1 MPKSAHYTLRWS
13 AEHGRYEWQ
22 AQENAAN
29 RPLQEDWWFA
39 WLADHAS
46 FSFQGKQG
54 HLSLLKEARARGA
67 DYWYAY
73 LSLNGRT
80 VKKYAGRSVDLTAAH
95 LEEIA
100 HALAS
105 QAPVEAS
112 DAAHQK
118 RHPSYTATGSHTQAP
133 HIPTP
138 AAVPRPHQLPLLTY
152 KLQPPHLY
160 PSLIVRDRL
169 LEQLNAALEQPVTLL
184 CAPAGYGK
192 TTLVSQWLAIRGAT
206 VYPLAW
212 VSLDEGDND
221 LLRFWR
227 HMIAACQGVQT
238 HLGSTALAHL
248 SKSLQPPFNPP
259 AMETMLSLLLNDLVQ
274 LPDTSLLILDDY
286 HVISEPRIHETMAV
300 FLEHLPASLH
310 VLLLSRSIPALPLA
324 RLRARGELYE
334 MQAAELRFTV
344 AETDD
349 FLQQTL
355 DLQMSQEKLVQ
366 LDNHLEGWAA
376 GLRLLALA
384 LRGHK
389 SQQEIEHHLANI
401 SGSHRLILDYFVSE
415 VLSAQSAS
423 LQDFLLRT
431 SVLKQFSGA
440 LCDCLTGRH
449 DSARQLAEMERAG
462 LFLEALDLTG
472 EWFRYH
478 ALFAE
483 AMRTE
488 AHRRLGE
495 DTLRALSAQASIWFE
510 AQRRFAEAI
519 EAALQA
525 QDMPRALVLI
535 GQLVGARPLH
545 ELQEVHTL
553 LLWLQQ
559 IPEALLKYYPLLCQ
573 HYAAALLFS
582 GRVVSEE
589 LSQLDK
595 LLQMAEEGWRAI
607 GDAVRIGEAQTVRA
621 MIAVRQ
627 KARQRALALARK
639 ALTRLPVEEQAWR
652 NISLGIVGIGALQ
665 EGQIN
670 VAHGALQ
677 EARARWEA
685 AGNFGAMR
693 GITLLLGNI
702 YYEQAALHKAEG
714 IYRQVLALARGAGD
728 SDDTAHALQGLA
740 AVAYERD
747 ELAAAEQQA
756 REALDIGKQIANT
769 ELQVEVALLLA
780 HVERARGQT
789 QAALQRCASLSSMS
803 PGVSARS
810 QPLHAQLDRKIQAV
824 QARFKLAIDDHS
836 AVQRW
841 TTSRSQDDEQLSHF
855 QREDEELIIVRLL
868 IAQGERGEALEMLT
882 RLRAEAGEAGR
893 RRSVLEIQ
901 LLQAMAYAAS
911 KQVQEAR
918 QHLLIVLTQA
928 HPEGFVRLF
937 LDEGEILAALLHT
950 LIPHIHELALRAYA
964 RSILQAFAKQRGETE
979 AAAALSSRQLIE
991 PLSPQ
996 ELRVLRL
1003 LVAGRSNREIA
1014 TEQIVSINTIRTQVQ
1029 SIYRKLGVN
1038 NRVGAC
1044 EMARQLHL
1052 LQTS

>member
-1 MPKSAHYTLRWS
+1 M
-13 AEHGRYEWQ
+13 
-22 AQENAAN
+22 
-29 RPLQEDWWFA
+29 
-39 WLADHAS
+39 
-46 FSFQGKQG
+46 
-54 HLSLLKEARARGA
+54 
-67 DYWYAY
+67 
-73 LSLNGRT
+73 
-80 VKKYAGRSVDLTAAH
+80 
-95 LEEIA
+95 
-100 HALAS
+100 
-105 QAPVEAS
+105 
-112 DAAHQK
+112 
-118 RHPSYTATGSHTQAP
+118 
-133 HIPTP
+133 
-138 AAVPRPHQLPLLTY
+138 
-152 KLQPPHLY
+152 
-160 PSLIVRDRL
+160 RDRL
-169 LEQLNAALEQPVTLL
+169 LAQLDAALEQPVTLL

-192 TTLVSQWLAIRGAT
+192 TTLVSQWLIARGAT
-206 VYPLAW
+206 GHPFAW

-227 HMIAACQGVQT
+227 HLIAACQGEQT

-248 SKSLQPPFNPP
+248 STALQPPFDPP
-259 AMETMLSLLLNDLVQ
+259 NMEIVLTLVLNDLAQ

-300 FLEHLPASLH
+300 FLAHLPASLH
-310 VLLLSRSIPALPLA
+310 VLLLSRNTPALPLA
-324 RLRARGELYE
+324 RLRARGALYE
-334 MQAAELRFTV
+334 MQVADVRFTV

-349 FLQQTL
+349 FLRQTL
-355 DLQMSQEKLVQ
+355 ALHMSQEQLVQ
-366 LDNHLEGWAA
+366 LDSHLEGWAA

-389 SQQEIEHHLANI
+389 SQQEIEHHLASI
-401 SGSHRLILDYFVSE
+401 SGSYRLILDYFVSE

-431 SVLKQFSGA
+431 SALKQFSGA
-440 LCDCLTGRH
+440 LCDCLTGRQ
-449 DSARQLAEMERAG
+449 DSAQQLAEMERSG
-462 LFLEALDLTG
+462 LFLEALDGTG

-488 AHRRLGE
+488 AQRRLGE
-495 DTLRALSAQASIWFE
+495 DTLRALSAQASSWFE
-510 AQRRFAEAI
+510 AQGRFAEAI

-525 QDMPRALVLI
+525 QDMPRAMVLI

-573 HYAAALLFS
+573 YYAAALIFS

-589 LSQLDK
+589 LPQLDK
-595 LLQMAEEGWRAI
+595 LLQMAEEGWRAMR
-607 GDAVRIGEAQTVRA
+607 DAARIGEAQTFRA
-621 MIAVRQ
+621 MVAVRQ
-627 KARQRALALARK
+627 KARQRALALARE
-639 ALTRLPVEEQAWR
+639 ALTRLPAEEQAWR

-665 EGQIN
+665 EGQLN
-670 VAHGALQ
+670 EAHKALQ
-677 EARARWEA
+677 EARTRWEA

-693 GITLLLGNI
+693 GITLLLGKI
-702 YYEQAALHKAEG
+702 YYEQAALHRAEG

-740 AVAYERD
+740 AVAYEH
-747 ELAAAEQQA
+747 
-756 REALDIGKQIANT
+756 N
-769 ELQVEVALLLA
+769 EVATA
-780 HVERARGQT
+780 E
-789 QAALQRCASLSSMS
+789 QRCASLSSML
-803 PGVSARS
+803 PGVLGRS

-824 QARFKLAIDDHS
+824 QARFQLAVADHA

-841 TTSRSQDDEQLSHF
+841 ASSRSQDDEQLSRF
-855 QREDEELIIVRLL
+855 QREYEELMIARLL
-868 IAQGERGEALEMLT
+868 IAQGERGEAQELLT
-882 RLRAEAGEAGR
+882 RLYAEAAGAGR
-893 RRSVLEIQ
+893 RRSLLEIQ

-928 HPEGFVRLF
+928 HPEGFLRLF
-937 LDEGEILAALLHT
+937 LNEGETMAALLHS
-950 LIPHIHELALRAYA
+950 LIPHMHEPALRTYV
-964 RSILQAFAKQRGETE
+964 RSILHAFAKERGEAE
-979 AAAALSSRQLIE
+979 VSAALSSRQLIE

-1038 NRVGAC
+1038 NRVEAC

>member
-1 MPKSAHYTLRWS
+1 MPKSAHSMLRWS
-13 AEHGRYEWQ
+13 VEHGCYELQ
-22 AQENAAN
+22 TQENAAK

-73 LSLNGRT
+73 RSLNGRT
-80 VKKYAGRSVDLTAAH
+80 VKKYAGRTVELTAAH

-112 DAAHQK
+112 DAAHQE
-118 RHPSYTATGSHTQAP
+118 RPPSSPATDRRTQAL
-133 HIPTP
+133 HVP
-138 AAVPRPHQLPLLTY
+138 APAVVPRPHQLPLLSY
-152 KLQPPHLY
+152 KLQPPRLY

-169 LEQLNAALEQPVTLL
+169 LAQLDAALEQPVTLL

-192 TTLVSQWLAIRGAT
+192 TTLVSQWLVARGAT
-206 VYPLAW
+206 GHPLAW
-212 VSLDEGDND
+212 ISLDEGDND
-221 LLRFWR
+221 LLRFW
-227 HMIAACQGVQT
+227 HYLIAACQEVQT

-248 SKSLQPPFNPP
+248 SMALHPPFDAPN
-259 AMETMLSLLLNDLVQ
+259 MEIVLTLLLNDLAN
-274 LPDTSLLILDDY
+274 LPATSLLILDDY

-310 VLLLSRSIPALPLA
+310 ALLLSRSTPALPLA

-334 MQAAELRFTV
+334 IQVADMRLTV

-349 FLQQTL
+349 FLRQTL
-355 DLQMSQEKLVQ
+355 ALHMSQEKLVQ
-366 LDNHLEGWAA
+366 LDSHLEGWAA

-389 SQQEIEHHLANI
+389 SQQEIEYHLASI

-440 LCDCLTGRH
+440 LCDCLTDRH
-449 DSARQLAEMERAG
+449 DSAQQLAEMERAG
-462 LFLEALDLTG
+462 LFLEALDGTG

-488 AHRRLGE
+488 AQRRLGK

-525 QDMPRALVLI
+525 QDMPRAMVLI

-559 IPEALLKYYPLLCQ
+559 IPEALLKSYPLLCQ

-589 LSQLDK
+589 LPQLDK
-595 LLQMAEEGWRAI
+595 LLQMAEGGWRAM
-607 GDAVRIGEAQTVRA
+607 GDAARIGEAQTFRA

-627 KARQRALALARK
+627 NARQRALALARE

-665 EGQIN
+665 EGQLNI
-670 VAHGALQ
+670 AHEALQ
-677 EARARWEA
+677 EARARWEE
-685 AGNFGAMR
+685 AGNFDAMR
-693 GITLLLGNI
+693 GITLLLGKI

-728 SDDTAHALQGLA
+728 SDDTVHALQGLA
-740 AVAYERD
+740 AVAYECN
-747 ELAAAEQQA
+747 ELAAAEQRA

-769 ELQVEVALLLA
+769 ELQVEAALLLA
-780 HVERARGQT
+780 HVEHARGQS
-789 QAALQRCASLSSMS
+789 QAALQRCASLSSMPS
-803 PGVSARS
+803 GVSARS
-810 QPLHAQLDRKIQAV
+810 QPLHTQLDHKIQAV
-824 QARFKLAIDDHS
+824 QARFQLAVDDHA

-841 TTSRSQDDEQLSHF
+841 AASRSQDDEQLSHF
-855 QREDEELIIVRLL
+855 QREDEELMIVRLL

-882 RLRAEAGEAGR
+882 RLCAEAAEAGR
-893 RRSVLEIQ
+893 RRSTLEIW

-918 QHLLIVLTQA
+918 QHLFIVLTQA

-937 LDEGEILAALLHT
+937 LDEGETVAALLHS

-964 RSILQAFAKQRGETE
+964 RSILQAFARERGETQ
-979 AAAALSSRQLIE
+979 ASVALSSRELIE

>member
-1 MPKSAHYTLRWS
+1 MPKSAQSMLRWS
-13 AEHGRYEWQ
+13 AEHERYELQ
-22 AQENAAN
+22 AQENAAD
-29 RPLQEDWWFA
+29 RPLQEDLWFA
-39 WLADHAS
+39 WLAEHSS

-54 HLSLLKEARARGA
+54 HVSLLKEARARGA

-73 LSLNGRT
+73 RSVNGRT
-80 VKKYAGRSVDLTAAH
+80 VKKYAGRTVDLTAAH

-105 QAPVEAS
+105 KAPVVADDAEHKERSASSPAAHSHKQAPRV
-112 DAAHQK
+112 
-118 RHPSYTATGSHTQAP
+118 PP
-133 HIPTP
+133 P
-138 AAVPRPHQLPLLTY
+138 AAVSPPQLPLLSY
-152 KLQPPHLY
+152 KLQPPRLH

-169 LEQLNAALEQPVTLL
+169 LAQLDAALEQPVTLL

-192 TTLVSQWLAIRGAT
+192 TTLVSQWLVARALTGHP
-206 VYPLAW
+206 VAW

-227 HMIAACQGVQT
+227 HIIAACQGVQT
-238 HLGSTALAHL
+238 HLGTTTLAHL
-248 SKSLQPPFNPP
+248 SMSLQPPFNPP
-259 AMETMLSLLLNDLVQ
+259 AMETILTLLLNDLVQ
-274 LPDTSLLILDDY
+274 LPDTCLLFLDDY

-310 VLLLSRSIPALPLA
+310 MLLLSRSTPALPLA
-324 RLRARGELYE
+324 RLRTRGKLYE
-334 MQAAELRFTV
+334 IQATDLRFTV

-349 FLQQTL
+349 FLRQTL
-355 DLQMSQEKLVQ
+355 ALPLAQQKLVQ
-366 LDNHLEGWAA
+366 LDSHLEGWAA

-389 SQQEIEHHLANI
+389 SQQEIEHHLA
-401 SGSHRLILDYFVSE
+401 SFAGSHRLILDYFVSE
-415 VLSAQSAS
+415 VLSAQSES

-440 LCDCLTGRH
+440 LCDCITGRH
-449 DSARQLAEMERAG
+449 DSAQQLAEMERSG
-462 LFLEALDLTG
+462 LFLEALDGTG

-488 AHRRLGE
+488 AQRRLGE
-495 DTLRALSAQASIWFE
+495 DTLRGLSAQASSWFE

-525 QDMPRALVLI
+525 QDMPRAIVLI

-589 LSQLDK
+589 LPQLDK
-595 LLQMAEEGWRAI
+595 LLQMAEEGWRAM
-607 GDAVRIGEAQTVRA
+607 GDAAKIGEAQTFRA

-627 KARQRALALARK
+627 RVRQRALALARE
-639 ALTRLPVEEQAWR
+639 ALTRLPAEEKAWR

-670 VAHGALQ
+670 EAHEALQ

-693 GITLLLGNI
+693 GITLLLGKI
-702 YYEQAALHKAEG
+702 YYEQAALHKAEA

-740 AVAYERD
+740 AVAYEHN

-756 REALDIGKQIANT
+756 QETLDIGKQIADT
-769 ELQVEVALLLA
+769 ELQVEATLLLA
-780 HVERARGQT
+780 HVEHARGQS
-789 QAALQRCASLSSMS
+789 QAALQCCTSLYSM
-803 PGVSARS
+803 PPVVSALFT
-810 QPLHAQLDRKIQAV
+810 PLHAQLDRKIQAV
-824 QARFKLAIDDHS
+824 LARFQLAVDDHS
-836 AVQRW
+836 AIQRLA
-841 TTSRSQDDEQLSHF
+841 TSRSQNDEQISHF
-855 QREDEELIIVRLL
+855 QREYEELMIVRLL
-868 IAQGERGEALEMLT
+868 ITQGKGEEAQEILT
-882 RLRAEAGEAGR
+882 RLCAEAGEAGR
-893 RRSVLEIQ
+893 LRSMLEIQ

-911 KQVQEAR
+911 KQLQEAG

-928 HPEGFVRLF
+928 HTEGFLRLF
-937 LDEGEILAALLHT
+937 LDEGETVATLLHRF
-950 LIPHIHELALRAYA
+950 IPQMHEPALRTYA
-964 RSILQAFAKQRGETE
+964 RSILHAFARERGESE
-979 AAAALSSRQLIE
+979 ASAALSSSRLIE

-1014 TEQIVSINTIRTQVQ
+1014 VEQIASINTIRTQVQ

-1038 NRVGAC
+1038 NRVEAC

-1052 LQTS
+1052 LQTR